1 MGDPIAGLV
10 LMIAGM
16 ILIWQS
22 DAMGRGLLQMT
33 NLFWRVN
40 LGERWAAINRLIL
53 IAGGLFFIALGVLVA
68 VYGLRPG

>member
-10 LMIAGM
+10 LVIAGM

-33 NLFWRVN
+33 NLFWCVN